1 MDSQTATTAPAPIP
15 VLTAPSRDYRRTE
28 FHVPRKLPKGLDARV
43 DALVGRVK
51 RRGSLL
57 KELRAEAEQI
67 DALGEPLR
75 SLSDRHLRERLAE
88 HHQQFLRQKTVSAET
103 TRAALAAIREA
114 AERVTGMRPFVVQLM
129 GALALHRG
137 FLAEMATGEG
147 KTLTASLAAVL
158 AGWSNRPC
166 HVITVNDYL
175 AQRDA
180 DWFKSLYAF
189 CGLSVGCV
197 TGAMDAAARK
207 RGYDADVTYTTSK
220 EIVADFLRDRIRLGA
235 LQHPSRRMIRTL
247 LLPRTATANATIM
260 RGLHTAIVDEADSVL
275 IDEAVTPLIIAQPQD
290 NAALREACA
299 KGQQIAAKLAPDEDF
314 RVNLRHREVELTER
328 GRRKLETLRH
338 ELPPLWRGAVRS
350 RELIEQALTARELFH
365 REKHYVVQEGK
376 VAIVDEFT
384 GRIMVQRT
392 WRQGLHQAIE
402 AKEGLEITAP
412 TETLGRLS
420 FQRFFRFFRKISG
433 MTGTAREG
441 AAEFWQIYRLPV
453 IAIPTNR
460 PCIRVEHPTV
470 AFADQQSKW
479 DAVVA
484 EIAAVHST
492 GRPILVGT
500 RNVAASELL
509 AQQLTERGL
518 NFRLLNAVRNSE
530 EAQIIAEAGQ
540 PSQITIAT
548 NMAGRGTD
556 IKLGRGVAE
565 LGGLH
570 VIATEPHESPRIDRQ
585 LIGRSARQ
593 GDAGSARKFCSAD
606 DELLIRFLAKPLRR
620 SLARSLK
627 KNPRTSSTLAQ
638 TAVAFAQAAAQR
650 QAFKQRRNVLKAD
663 TWLEEALSFTGAG
676 QL

>member
-1 MDSQTATTAPAPIP
+1 MDTQTPATAPAPFPI
-15 VLTAPSRDYRRTE
+15 LTAPSRDYRRTE

-51 RRGSLL
+51 RRKSLL
-57 KELRAEAEQI
+57 AELRREAEAI

-75 SLSDRHLRERLAE
+75 ALSERHLRERLDE
-88 HHQQFLRQKTVSAET
+88 FHQIFRREKTASDET
-103 TRAALAAIREA
+103 TRAALAVIRES

-147 KTLTASLAAVL
+147 KTLTAALAAIL

-180 DWFKSLYAF
+180 DWFKRLYAF
-189 CGLSVGCV
+189 CGLTVGCV
-197 TGAMDAAARK
+197 TGPMDAAARK

-235 LQHPSRRMIRTL
+235 LQHPSRRMIRAL
-247 LLPRTATANATIM
+247 LHPRGMSAQPTVM

-290 NAALREACA
+290 NAVLREACCRA
-299 KGQQIAAKLAPDEDF
+299 QQLAATLRCGEDY
-314 RVNLRHREVELTER
+314 RVNLRHREIELTDSGKKKVAE
-328 GRRKLETLRH
+328 LRA
-338 ELPPLWRGAVRS
+338 ELPPLWRGEQRS
-350 RELIEQALTARELFH
+350 REIIEQALTARELFING
-365 REKHYVVQEGK
+365 KHYVVQEGK

-384 GRIMVQRT
+384 GRIMAQRT

-420 FQRFFRFFRKISG
+420 FQRFFRFFRKLSG
-433 MTGTAREG
+433 MTGTARES
-441 AAEFWQIYRLPV
+441 ASEFWQIYRLPV
-453 IAIPTNR
+453 IPIPTNR
-460 PCIRVEHPTV
+460 PCIRVQLPDR
-470 AFADQQSKW
+470 AFPDQTSKW
-479 DAVVA
+479 NAIVE
-484 EIAAVHST
+484 EIVRIHAT

-500 RNVAASELL
+500 RTVAASESL
-509 AQQLTERGL
+509 AARLTERGL
-518 NFRLLNAVRNSE
+518 NFRLLNAVRNAE

-540 PSQITIAT
+540 PGQITIAT

-570 VIATEPHESPRIDRQ
+570 VIVTEPHESPRIDRQ

-593 GDAGSARKFCSAD
+593 GDAGSAQKFFSAD
-606 DELLIRFLAKPLRR
+606 DELFERFLPKPFRR
-620 SLARSLK
+620 SFL
-627 KNPRTSSTLAQ
+627 P
-638 TAVAFAQAAAQR
+638 TAFPNAAVSWSQHAAQR
-650 QAFKQRRNVLKAD
+650 QSFKQRRNVLKAD

-676 QL
+676 RL